1 MDPTAVAPK
10 ARRLLTATFLS
21 VVLGAAAV
29 TLAALWY
36 WRAWDGGLK
45 GPLDYEGDA
54 LLHQRLARTIAERGW
69 YLMRNPVLGAPT
81 GQLLHDFPLG
91 SDNLQFLFL
100 RLFAVG
106 TSNPFVITNVYF
118 YLTFPLA
125 YLACCYSLRRLGV
138 SVMLAVPLSVIYAL
152 APYHFLRGVQHL
164 FLSGYYAVPL
174 ACLLLYE
181 LLARTSADVRHGEE
195 EVSNAPPQA
204 LRSWLRS
211 REFWWGRW
219 LWVPVLLGSTGAY
232 HAFFFV
238 FLALGIGVLT
248 ALGAGATRTVARS
261 LVVAGVTIAV
271 LALNNAPTFIYRA
284 QHGSND
290 VVAQRNLGDA
300 DTFAVQPTHLL
311 LPIAGH
317 RISLFAGLRAKANQS
332 VSPLPYFLGTTMALG
347 GMAAVGMVLSIAALV
362 ATGRD
367 RDHWKDLSQRSGTL
381 NVLTLILGSAGGGS
395 LLLGLFGF
403 VQLRDYSRLV
413 IFMAFFSL
421 AAVAARAQP
430 LLRRLSVPPIRL
442 KVVIAVAL
450 VGLATSVAIL
460 DQTASRRSPAS
471 RKQTQDRVAQDLQ
484 LAKAIEQRLGKDAMV
499 LQLPLLGF
507 PEDAIFFPAR
517 PKPTNLVMSG
527 FEVYNGYELF
537 RPSLFTNSLRWSYG
551 AIQNRPD
558 DLSPSFGSKPM
569 QLFLQQA
576 VSVGFDGIYIDRN
589 SLSDD
594 GVALFSQLE
603 AHLGGAAFRNDRA
616 VFFDLRPYRQNVI
629 ANVPADRFSRLEIE
643 SRQPLEL
650 SWGRLFEKPDGN
662 GRFFPQ
668 LPGMSSGR
676 YAANGATLE
685 VTNRTASP
693 RTLTVHATARLAMA
707 GSAELTASHRTQAQR
722 FIITASGQPIVL
734 RMVVPPGTSR
744 MTLATDRPDGV
755 QQGHPG
761 RTVMFRL
768 EDVWSE
774 G

>member
-1 MDPTAVAPK
+1 VVPTAVAPK
-10 ARRLLTATFLS
+10 ARRLLTATCLS

-45 GPLDYEGDA
+45 GPLVYEGDA
-54 LLHQRLARTIAERGW
+54 LLYQRLARTIAQRGW
-69 YLMRNPVLGAPT
+69 YLARNPILGAPT
-81 GQLLHDFPLG
+81 GQLLHDYPLG
-91 SDNLQFLFL
+91 SDNLQFLLL
-100 RLFAVG
+100 RLFAFG
-106 TSNPFVITNVYF
+106 TSNPFAITNLYF

-152 APYHFLRGVQHL
+152 APYHFLRGVSNL

-195 EVSNAPPQA
+195 EVSNDPPQT

-219 LWVPVLLGSTGAY
+219 LWVPALLGSTGAY
-232 HAFFFV
+232 HALFFV
-238 FLALGIGVLT
+238 FLALGIGVLS
-248 ALGAGATRTVARS
+248 ALGARSTRTLARS

-284 QHGSND
+284 HHGNND
-290 VVAQRNLGDA
+290 VVAKRSLGDA
-300 DTFAVQPTHLL
+300 DTFALQPAYLL
-311 LPIAGH
+311 LPMRGH
-317 RISLFAGLRAKANQS
+317 RISLFADLRAKANQS
-332 VSPLPYFLGTTMALG
+332 VSPLPNSVTIALG
-347 GMAAVGMVLSIAALV
+347 GTAAVGMVLSIAALV
-362 ATGRD
+362 ASGRN
-367 RDHWKDLSQRSGTL
+367 RDHWKDLSRRSGKL

-403 VQLRDYSRLV
+403 AQLRDYGRLV

-421 AAVAARAQP
+421 AAVAARVQP
-430 LLRRLSVPPIRL
+430 LLRRLSVPPTSV
-442 KVVIAVAL
+442 KVVIAVVL

-460 DQTASRRSPAS
+460 DQTASRGSRAS
-471 RKQTQDRVAQDLQ
+471 RKQTQDRVAQDLR
-484 LAKAIEQRLGKDAMV
+484 LATAIEQRLGKAAMV

-507 PEDAIFFPAR
+507 PEDAIAFPAR
-517 PKPTNLVMSG
+517 PRPTNFALNG
-527 FEVYNGYELF
+527 YEIYNGYELF
-537 RPSLFTNSLRWSYG
+537 RPSLFTSSLRWSYG

-594 GVALFSQLE
+594 GVALLSQLE
-603 AHLGGAAFRNDRA
+603 AHLGGAALKNDRA

-629 ANVPADRFSRLEIE
+629 ANMPADRFSRLEIE

-650 SWGRLFEKPDGN
+650 SWGRLFQKPDGN

-668 LPGMSSGR
+668 LPGLSSGR

-693 RTLTVHATARLAMA
+693 RALTVHATARLAMA
-707 GSAELTASHRTQAQR
+707 GSAELTASHGTQAQR
-722 FIITASGQPIVL
+722 FTITASGQTIVL

-755 QQGHPG
+755 QRGLPG